1 MDSESFIYT
10 VVTILIATFCLT
22 WLLFF
27 TIYIL
32 TKYTDFGSGRKKS
45 EKKKD
50 RVQNSQDDL
59 PIKDIDLN
67 LFKSPK
73 IETSFGRQR
82 IGEVHE
88 HEKKA

>member
-1 MDSESFIYT
+1 MTSESFMYIAI
-10 VVTILIATFCLT
+10 TILIATFCLT

-27 TIYIL
+27 TIYVL
-32 TKYTDFGSGRKKS
+32 TKYTDFGKERKKS
-45 EKKKD
+45 NKKKE

-59 PIKDIDLN
+59 PIKDVDLN
-67 LFKSPK
+67 LFQKPK

-88 HEKKA
+88 HEKKT

>member
-1 MDSESFIYT
+1 MGSESFTYT
-10 VVTILIATFCLT
+10 AITILIATFCLT

-32 TKYTDFGSGRKKS
+32 TRYTDFGSGRKKTK
-45 EKKKD
+45 EKKD
-50 RVQNSQDDL
+50 RVQNSEDDL

-67 LFKSPK
+67 LFKNPK